1 MARFLKQSTTITL
14 RYGPFL
20 DDTDFKTEETALS
33 PTMELSKNGGAFAA
47 RNSATATAHD
57 SNGWYSIEMNAT
69 DTNTLG
75 PLTTKVDA
83 AGHLPVWEHFMVVP
97 AEVYD
102 ALVAGTGVGM
112 RSDVRGWLG
121 TVPATPTVAGVPE
134 VDLTHIAGDAQSGTD
149 LKDFADAGY
158 DPATNKVQGV
168 VLVDTL
174 TTYTGNTPQTGD
186 AFARLGAPA
195 GASVSADI
203 AAIEAQTDDIGVAGA
218 GLTAL
223 GDARLANLD
232 AAVSTRAT
240 PAQVNTEVDV
250 ALDTAI
256 PGVPTAGSVNER
268 LKTMDDADLPARL
281 PAALVGGRID
291 ASVGA
296 MAAAVITAAAHAAGA
311 IDALAVATDA
321 WEEAA
326 DVLLNRNL
334 ATGTDSGTETVR
346 TVRQALRVLRNK
358 VSIAAGT
365 LTVTKEDDTTASW
378 TGAVTTTAGDPISAV
393 DPASA

>member
-1 MARFLKQSTTITL
+1 MTRFLKQSTTITL

-134 VDLTHIAGDAQSGTD
+134 VDITHFNGTAGTFAAGRPEVNTSHVAGTAQT
-149 LKDFADAGY
+149 
-158 DPATNKVQGV
+158 
-168 VLVDTL
+168 
-174 TTYTGNTPQTGD
+174 
-186 AFARLGAPA
+186 ARDLGA
-195 GASVSADI
+195 
-203 AAIEAQTDDIGVAGA
+203 Q
-218 GLTAL
+218 
-223 GDARLANLD
+223 LD

-240 PAQVNTEVDV
+240 PAQVNTEVDA

-256 PGVPTAGSVNER
+256 PGVPTAGSINER
-268 LKTMDDADLPARL
+268 IKTMDDADM
-281 PAALVGGRID
+281 PAALVVID
-291 ASVGA
+291 DFLDTEI
-296 MAAAVITAAAHAAGA
+296 AAIKAATDQLAFTAGKVHARTVDTAAGAIVAASFAAGA

-321 WEEAA
+321 LEEAA

-334 ATGTDSGTETVR
+334 ATGTDSGTETLR

-358 VSIAAGT
+358 VDIAAGT
-365 LTVTKEDDTTASW
+365 MTVKKEDDTTTSW
-378 TGAVTTTAGDPISAV
+378 TAAVTTAAGDPISAV